1 MSYLSRERGDF
12 CGFFGLGEI
21 TRSKARSSAPG
32 LSSTSISRAVSMNR
46 LNCSG
51 LSGLGFGLR
60 GMDAAYVHAGQSSNG
75 TAIGADLLVPAAGGD
90 YQTGGGDS
98 RRASAV
104 VS

>member
-12 CGFFGLGEI
+12 CSFSGLGEI

-32 LSSTSISRAVSMNR
+32 LSSTSTSRAVLTNR

-60 GMDAAYVHAGQSSNG
+60 GMGAAYAHAGQSSNG
-75 TAIGADLLVPAAGGD
+75 NRNWRGSSDARG
-90 YQTGGGDS
+90 
-98 RRASAV
+98 RRRLSDGRGV
-104 VS
+104 VVALAT